1 MTGGGGLADLAW
13 IGCDWGGSSLRVFA
27 VAADGRVLAVRRSD
41 DGAGG
46 LAPDGFEPALMA
58 LVADWLPDAPPAA
71 IRVLICGM
79 AGSRTGWREAAYC
92 DPDVP
97 LTRLA
102 AAAVAAPALD
112 RRIRP
117 LILPGYARG
126 DPPDVMRGEET
137 QLLGLIGTEP
147 GFAGLVCLPGTHSKW
162 ARIADDRLTASATMM
177 TGEIF
182 ALLARQS
189 ILRQSLRPAA
199 VLVDEAGFRAAVR
212 QAMADPAAVLPAMF
226 ALRAADL
233 TGGGA
238 DPAGG
243 DEGRADPERAADRL
257 SGLLI
262 GLELAA
268 LPRTGWRAG
277 EAVVVIGAPALAGRY
292 AVALDACGIPARQ
305 VSGETLVIAGL
316 RAAHAQMIAAGS

>member
-13 IGCDWGGSSLRVFA
+13 IGCDWGGSSLRAFA

-58 LVADWLPDAPPAA
+58 LVADWLPPAPPAA

-79 AGSRTGWREAAYC
+79 AGARSGWREAAYC
-92 DPDVP
+92 DPSTP

-102 AAAVAAPALD
+102 GAAVPAPARD
-112 RRIRP
+112 PRIRP
-117 LILPGYARG
+117 LILPGYARS

-189 ILRQSLRPAA
+189 ILRQSLRPAVA
-199 VLVDEAGFRAAVR
+199 LVDEAGFRAAVR
-212 QAMADPAAVLPAMF
+212 QAMADPALVLPAMF

-233 TGGGA
+233 TGGG
-238 DPAGG
+238 GG
-243 DEGRADPERAADRL
+243 GDPERAADRL

-268 LPRTGWRAG
+268 LPRIGWRSG
-277 EAVVVIGAPALAGRY
+277 ESVVVIGAPALAGRY

-305 VSGETLVIAGL
+305 LSGETLVIAGL
-316 RAAHAQMIAAGS
+316 RAAHGQLIAAGS

>member
-1 MTGGGGLADLAW
+1 MTGSGLADLAW

-27 VAADGRVLAVRRSD
+27 VAADGRVLAVRRSEA
-41 DGAGG
+41 GAGG

-71 IRVLICGM
+71 IGVLICGM

-92 DPDVP
+92 DPSVP

-102 AAAVAAPALD
+102 GAAVTAPARD
-112 RRIRP
+112 PRIRP
-117 LILPGYARG
+117 LILPGYARS

-199 VLVDEAGFRAAVR
+199 ALVDEAGFRAAVQ
-212 QAMADPAAVLPAMF
+212 QAMADPAMVLPAMF

-233 TGGGA
+233 TGGGT
-238 DPAGG
+238 
-243 DEGRADPERAADRL
+243 DPERAADRL

-268 LPRTGWRAG
+268 LPQTGWRAG

-316 RAAHAQMIAAGS
+316 RAAHARLVETGSWPHMM